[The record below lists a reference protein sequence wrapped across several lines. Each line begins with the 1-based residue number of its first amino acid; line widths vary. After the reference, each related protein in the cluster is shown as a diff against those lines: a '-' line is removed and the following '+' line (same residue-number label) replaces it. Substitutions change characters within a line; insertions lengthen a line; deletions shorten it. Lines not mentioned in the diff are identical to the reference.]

1 MWLAVLSGMST
12 PTTSASLPEL
22 VRTLA
27 DDARE
32 LVKAEVGFAKDEL
45 GKNLKAGLF
54 VIAGATAATVV
65 AVLALCTFVAAF
77 VLAAGGTPAA
87 ALSAAAGLGTAL
99 VVLALVISL
108 RLLAKNK
115 PSSSGDAE
123 QLRARA
129 SEPRVSS
136 NQGEVLR

>member
-1 MWLAVLSGMST
+1 MTT
-12 PTTSASLPEL
+12 PTASASLPEL

-32 LVKAEVGFAKDEL
+32 LVKAEVGLAKDEL

-65 AVLALCTFVAAF
+65 AVLALCAFVAAF
-77 VLAAGGTPAA
+77 VLAAGGTPIA
-87 ALSAAAGLGTAL
+87 ALSASAGVGAALVALAL
-99 VVLALVISL
+99 VVSL
-108 RLLAKNK
+108 RMLAQSK
-115 PSSSGDAE
+115 PRSTADAE
-123 QLRARA
+123 QLRTRA